1 MPQIPPPRRRLT
13 PGPPPITPPGLDEID
28 LQLLAV
34 LQADGRRSLA
44 ALAREVGIAESTCA
58 GRVRAL
64 SERGIV
70 QGYHA
75 QLDAAR
81 LGRGV
86 EAMVALR
93 MSGHDRD
100 TVEAFRDEV
109 SQVPGV
115 LAVYNTSGA
124 TDYLVHVATSG
135 SDALRT
141 FVLDHL
147 SSRPGVV
154 HAETTL
160 IFESTRG
167 RGIL

>member
-1 MPQIPPPRRRLT
+1 MPRNPQTHRALT
-13 PGPPPITPPGLDEID
+13 PGPAPTIPPDLDDVD
-28 LQLLAV
+28 LQLLTI
-34 LQADGRRSLA
+34 LQADGRRPIA

-64 SERGIV
+64 TERGVV

-75 QLDAAR
+75 HLNAAR
-81 LGRGV
+81 LGMGV
-86 EAMVALR
+86 QAMVALR
-93 MSGHDRD
+93 MSGHDRA
-100 TVEAFRDEV
+100 TVEALRDQV

-124 TDYLVHVATSG
+124 TDFLVHVATPG
-135 SDALRT
+135 SDALRA

-160 IFESTRG
+160 IFEATHG
-167 RGIL
+167 RGLL